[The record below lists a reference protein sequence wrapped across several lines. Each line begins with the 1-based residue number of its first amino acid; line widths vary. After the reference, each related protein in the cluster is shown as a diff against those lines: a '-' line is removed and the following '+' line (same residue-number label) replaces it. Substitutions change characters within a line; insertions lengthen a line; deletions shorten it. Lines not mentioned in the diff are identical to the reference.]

1 MEGREKG
8 GGGEEGA
15 TERGASITP
24 LNLPVTAW
32 LAWVEEGLKGRR
44 ESALHPQLVEASFF
58 FLNTKFLFL
67 FFFFLQNLACKKGT
81 LNIPISLI
89 DFPEPTQ
96 FC

>member
-32 LAWVEEGLKGRR
+32 LAWVEEGPKGRR

-67 FFFFLQNLACKKGT
+67 FSFFFAELGLQERDIKY
-81 LNIPISLI
+81 P
-89 DFPEPTQ
+89 DQ
-96 FC
+96 FN

>member
-1 MEGREKG
+1 MEGRENG

-58 FLNTKFLFL
+58 FFLTQN
-67 FFFFLQNLACKKGT
+67 FFFFFSFFFAELGLQERDIKY
-81 LNIPISLI
+81 P
-89 DFPEPTQ
+89 DQ
-96 FC
+96 FN

>member
-32 LAWVEEGLKGRR
+32 LAWVEEGPKGRR

-67 FFFFLQNLACKKGT
+67 IFFFFFAELGLQERDIKY
-81 LNIPISLI
+81 P
-89 DFPEPTQ
+89 DQ
-96 FC
+96 FN

>member
-32 LAWVEEGLKGRR
+32 LAWVEEGPKGRR

-67 FFFFLQNLACKKGT
+67 FSFFFCRTWPARKGH
-81 LNIPISLI
+81 
-89 DFPEPTQ
+89 
-96 FC
+96 